1 MVVVRAQGFDQRLQ
15 GRALRV
21 EFHPE
26 NTNPSLSAVN
36 RAVLPFFPGEALAD
50 AVLAPQAVLR
60 QGEASHGASG
70 VATRVDSQAPA
81 KSPDGIP
88 GVPPAASPGWVGW
101 AA

>member
-15 GRALRV
+15 GQALRV

-50 AVLAPQAVLR
+50 AVLAPQAVADQLILLAVVLL
-60 QGEASHGASG
+60 QVSVLVNKANL
-70 VATRVDSQAPA
+70 VL
-81 KSPDGIP
+81 I
-88 GVPPAASPGWVGW
+88 
-101 AA
+101 